1 MARMVSSAYRVR
13 PPKIEAAILGSG
25 QCDLKAAD
33 VLKEICDGD
42 FRFTAS
48 RSAIWFQAR
57 CV

>member
-1 MARMVSSAYRVR
+1 MVSSAYRVR